1 MQLSEIERL
10 FQDGLLGRSRAILPL
25 VRGNARED
33 AAAMFGVYE
42 HAYWG
47 RLVESLGV
55 DYPGLQALLGEAAF
69 ARLAR
74 PYVARHPSI
83 TPSIRWAG
91 RLLPQFV
98 ATESPYAED
107 PWLADMARF
116 DWALAHAFDA
126 ADAPAIGVA
135 QLAAIPAEFWG
146 GLKLTL
152 HPTLDLFPVSTPV
165 EVARP
170 LLLAD
175 PAAGID
181 RSARRAGGLMAWRIG
196 YDLKFRPLE
205 PLEYEALG
213 AIRAGASFGDIC
225 ELLAAHLDAEE
236 AVMNAARFL
245 RGWLEWGIVQDISN
259 DAPGSA

>member
-1 MQLSEIERL
+1 MQLHEIERL

-42 HAYWG
+42 HAYWA
-47 RLVESLGV
+47 RLVEVLGV
-55 DYPGLQALLGEAAF
+55 DFPGLKALLGEPAF
-69 ARLAR
+69 AKLAR
-74 PYVARHPSI
+74 AYIARHPSI

-91 RLLPQFV
+91 RLLPHFV

-107 PWLADMARF
+107 PWIADMARF

-135 QLAAIPAEFWG
+135 ELAAIPPEFWG
-146 GLKLTL
+146 GMRLKL
-152 HPTLDLFPVSTPV
+152 HPTLDLFAVATPV
-165 EVARP
+165 DIARP

-175 PAAGID
+175 PAASVD
-181 RSARRAGGLMAWRIG
+181 RSARRTGGLMAWRFG

-205 PLEYEALG
+205 ALEYEALC
-213 AIRAGASFGDIC
+213 AIRGGASFGDIC
-225 ELLAAHLDAEE
+225 ELLAAHLEAEE
-236 AVMNAARFL
+236 AVMSSASFL
-245 RGWLEWGIVQDISN
+245 RGWMEWGIVEDISH

>member
-10 FQDGLLGRSRAILPL
+10 FQDGLLGRSRTILPL

-42 HAYWG
+42 HAYWA
-47 RLVESLGV
+47 RLVEVLGV
-55 DYPGLQALLGEAAF
+55 DFPGLKALLGEAAF
-69 ARLAR
+69 DRLAR
-74 PYVARHPSI
+74 AYVARHPSI

-98 ATESPYAED
+98 ATELPYAED

-116 DWALAHAFDA
+116 DWALGHAFYA

-135 QLAAIPAEFWG
+135 ELAAIPAEFWG

-152 HPTLDLFPVSTPV
+152 HPTLDLFAVSTPV
-165 EVARP
+165 DMARP
-170 LLLAD
+170 QLLAD
-175 PAAGID
+175 PAADID

-205 PLEYEALG
+205 ALEYEALC

-236 AVMNAARFL
+236 AVMSAARFL